1 MDSIN
6 GLRAFDWDG
15 PVLSEPRS
23 FVVRPSSAGGFEA
36 CAAALFRL
44 LASAMDEGLWWA
56 TICLAEPH
64 PNPGFAHLG
73 PDEGGC
79 THPVPRPPHQAQS
92 ELSRSQR
99 GRRPRPAGTHQHSIP
114 HPWPRPR
121 SSKLKS
127 EAPEGAWAQSGH
139 LPVGRSRGYDA

>member
-1 MDSIN
+1 MDGIN
-6 GLRAFDWDG
+6 GLRAFDSDE

-36 CAAALFRL
+36 CAAALSRL

-56 TICLAEPH
+56 TTCLAEPH

-73 PDEGGC
+73 PDARGC

-99 GRRPRPAGTHQHSIP
+99 DGDHAQGNPPAF
-114 HPWPRPR
+114 HPTSVAATPVIEAE
-121 SSKLKS
+121 S
-127 EAPEGAWAQSGH
+127 EAPEGAWAQERRLG
-139 LPVGRSRGYDA
+139 A